1 MTTKTYL
8 TLCAA
13 TVVVWPLA
21 LLYIPGVANTVEL
34 LMLLF
39 LSSTA

>member
-13 TVVVWPLA
+13 TIVVWPLA
-21 LLYIPGVANTVEL
+21 LLYIPGVSDTVEL
-34 LMLLF
+34 LILLF
-39 LSSTA
+39 LSTAA